1 MACSSGW
8 LFAAGELQLCTS
20 LPSLTHSIVLTSP
33 AQEIASLHEQL
44 RALEAAHAA
53 VEQQAAQQAQ
63 QLEQQTALATADS
76 QAQQEWLG
84 AVKQVGRWLGGWA
97 YLLGELNQSSSRP
110 PPWQHGLAGSR
121 LCCCPASIAA
131 AGQELVTVQ

>member
-1 MACSSGW
+1 MC
-8 LFAAGELQLCTS
+8 
-20 LPSLTHSIVLTSP
+20 TSP

-44 RALEAAHAA
+44 RALEAARAA

-84 AVKQVGRWLGGWA
+84 AVKQVGGRLGGCAGW
-97 YLLGELNQSSSRP
+97 LLGELDQSSAGHHP
-110 PPWQHGLAGSR
+110 PYSMAWLAPSY
-121 LCCCPASIAA
+121 AA
-131 AGQELVTVQ
+131 ALPLSLRLAMSW